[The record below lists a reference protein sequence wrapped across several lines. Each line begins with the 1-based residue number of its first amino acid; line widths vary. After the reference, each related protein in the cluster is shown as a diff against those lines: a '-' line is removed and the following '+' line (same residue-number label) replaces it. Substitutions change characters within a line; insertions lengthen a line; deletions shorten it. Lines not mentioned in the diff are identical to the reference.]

1 MQIEVVEVL
10 YGAGFTAVSIK
21 MIRHY
26 KSSEIRQITKFQKK
40 KEERETE
47 VLAYIENNMSGF
59 RLVNTIVTG
68 LMVRYVFAK
77 D

>member
-1 MQIEVVEVL
+1 MQIEVVEVI
-10 YGAGFTAVSIK
+10 YGAGFTTVSIK

-26 KSSEIRQITKFQKK
+26 SSSEVRRITKFQKK
-40 KEERETE
+40 KEDRESE
-47 VLAYIENNMSGF
+47 VLAYIQNNMSGF

-68 LMVRYVFAK
+68 NMIRYVFAK